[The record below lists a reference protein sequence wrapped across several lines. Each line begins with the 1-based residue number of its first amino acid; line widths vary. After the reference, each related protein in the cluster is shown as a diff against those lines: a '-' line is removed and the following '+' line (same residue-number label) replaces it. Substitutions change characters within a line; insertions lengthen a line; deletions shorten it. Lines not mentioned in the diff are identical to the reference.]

1 MAKYIFDNEPFS
13 EEELLEIAKERSV
26 TLQELLEKNP
36 EIKLSDDETEVTEE
50 VITDPT
56 KEGKEKPT
64 TGEDAT
70 VVEETVAPDT
80 ASALGDTSLVLQEI
94 DNSPDAIIKRRKIN
108 KLEESSLK
116 TVKLNEIILRPKNEV
131 KETTNPVAEGML
143 DSMKAVTKE
152 TSKNKIAEEYFNLP
166 KDWNGNGFYGP
177 SIDRPTFY
185 PNLPGGRKSGR
196 LKYKND
202 YDTDLKNYYGEKKYK
217 IWKSLTSNIEGQI
230 TPESINKA
238 IDINSIPSDVVQ
250 NVVKK
255 EQYSAGESYINE
267 KDLNEAQQDKLRVY
281 LPGDEQF
288 KDDVANATLQR
299 KKDQLDFQANFGRPL
314 LRTETIKGRTY
325 TYGIDKAMSEA
336 IKSQNKRIE
345 TNFKNLSL
353 ETEDLFEKEIKNY
366 TKTLLNLDKSLN
378 DRQIAVSNL
387 NPTNEEELNIA
398 NNKIIELN
406 LDVEK
411 RNLFVSENIK
421 NINNQHLI
429 LKKKSARILSS
440 MKDAGLTQL
449 ANKAITKSY
458 ALDNQFSLVL
468 EEAFLGSGAMLMA
481 STLKGVGDTIQ
492 FIDNAMFQREG
503 AKPFISENEINLL
516 KNLKGAAVD
525 YNQEIKKR
533 KETELPETLGEN
545 DKGYYGRMLVDN
557 SPSILTALST
567 MGASGLGAAALRKA
581 SNAAMGVFFTMEAGG
596 QISALEIQQRNAPK
610 IIKALENQLKLAEG
624 SYDKNRIKEEILE
637 QKNVLNA
644 AQWEKSLNSTLY
656 GGIATFAERF
666 GTLGYIKNFQK
677 YSKAIGY
684 NEFRKI
690 ANIGTSR
697 ALSKTLG
704 SLGGIGIGIAIEETE
719 EIFTKIGQNLT
730 DQIVLNVDK
739 NTFEGIDKEFFR
751 NVAVSSFAISG
762 PSASQNIYSAV
773 AQEFSDRKEIKKES
787 ELREE
792 ILNIQSQLNKGGLT
806 RDGRKLLEKSK
817 KKILKELA
825 LDNTKKVLKIS
836 NLTAEEFELIT
847 ETNRELRNIT
857 KEAGAIAQSGDTSNW
872 SEKEL
877 KRLKKEY
884 EGLLSTRAKVFD
896 KKRTEVLDLFKNQTT
911 NVVDAVYNYEL
922 KNFNENLIKNQKN
935 VNYNKFN
942 DINTLKKYLKNNNY
956 SKEFTKEA
964 LEGYN
969 QGAYG
974 FNPEGSNDIFIFE
987 ENIIFG
993 ISAGGIDA
1001 KLAAMTPLHEFGHI
1015 QTYAAGII
1023 KDSEVADSADLM
1035 IKSIQQKV
1043 TDLFNERS
1051 ITAQQY
1057 AEFKARIQQYTNSDG
1072 KVNANELIQAVADFT
1087 NMGAFPRS
1095 AFNSVFEIKTYINN
1109 VMKHLNGDASMYF
1122 DLNTSND
1129 VFNFVSSIY
1138 KKATAGI
1145 QLPESEEEKTENIL
1159 QSEKAF
1165 KEAET
1170 ESIKQTLD
1178 KIDQINLDTKDNENK
1193 FKSKEEFRN
1202 SPQFGE
1208 VLQEML
1214 AEDGLFDGLIIDK
1227 SGIDFTARNPQETTD
1242 FIENVKGDLIKRFSG
1257 KNNLGNFDPTKNSL
1271 FGYFTGNNG
1280 LIVNA
1285 IKNVKKDFVE
1295 RDIKTSSLDVEAG
1308 ETGSIREIGVAD
1320 EIDMDAFMAQTDATN
1335 ESNITNLKLIKEE
1348 IKTSD
1353 GKKITKLKENI
1364 EREVR
1369 EKGPK
1374 LTEKELTYK
1383 TSPDYG
1389 TPTILKAINDSFQ
1402 NSTEFKKL
1410 YDAKSK
1416 QLDRE
1421 IADGKTN
1428 REGQKI
1434 SKANELQKF
1443 KTGYILR
1450 PEDFAGSGNLSQKKF
1465 PIVKDFIDQNIKLII
1480 ENLPK
1485 AAVTRKDPVSK
1496 KIENTST
1503 GVPSNFLNN
1512 PNLYTKTEERIGNSG
1527 IFVYKKRK
1535 GITSKDIFE
1544 MLEGKPLV
1552 KGKFGLPMQN
1562 AKQFIN
1568 NLGQFATNQELRLQ
1582 DFITPQQSA
1591 DLEGGKDS
1599 KILYSLNT
1607 KGDGKWIQNPL
1618 NPLDNKEK
1626 IYSFKVGDTDYNIK
1640 TSGHKVGSL
1649 DVNAYGFEIFDGN
1662 KFEEEFINGIA
1673 NDDKSLGLLFADKDN
1688 NATQITGAALKGLT
1702 NQFKVFGIVANS
1714 TINLIKKEKLN
1725 SITFNGRE
1733 ESRQKL
1739 YEAMVQKFKKEL
1751 GWESYNYELEEGS
1764 GEAYIVYDPKVF
1776 TNPETAATTEKES
1789 RILFS
1794 KPMPLLQKNNIL
1806 ESIEKFQ
1813 KNKSYANL
1821 NDDVFNGIKGV
1832 IENSETYK
1840 QVFDGIKK
1848 LTFKTLGLNSQRKF
1862 ERELLIS
1869 LIGLADS
1876 KTKDS
1881 FIPAFETYRKL
1892 FKYEQQVVG
1901 YNFAVNYLNLKFK
1914 NAKGKE
1920 AKQEAITNFL
1930 KYISR
1935 SIKTL
1940 KINGITTNKA
1950 VFDKIIK
1957 PLVKENNLGFDV
1969 LTENKL
1975 TYITLDG
1982 EKLKGLKDINEI
1994 KKDFNGS
2001 IAKIKDES
2009 EAVLKY
2015 YIEIINEA
2023 KENDTVEQIKGLIAL
2038 TAADQR
2044 GMLRK
2049 LSTPGFEIVA
2059 PGKKMIL
2066 EHETTALELFNKLID
2081 YAKSIDNVGLDAL
2094 KKFVSQAKVNLIP
2107 ETLDKILNV
2116 KGYIGNGKARYK
2128 AAGFV
2133 KALQKYKDAGKF
2145 FNYAKE
2151 SKNLLNLSKSK
2162 FKAAKNNNSKLPKS
2176 EQFPKSW
2183 WLSEA
2188 VTGDASQMVLDRL
2201 KEVDDRNNEAR
2212 INFSKAQSLDETFNN
2227 IIEAKTGIETYK
2239 RFDRVEGAVKGS
2251 SKGKTNFFIPPSAED
2266 FVGLLYK
2273 TLGKGKVG
2281 DRQMQ
2286 FYKDNLLDPYGRA
2299 MNDVSSARV
2308 AMFEDY
2314 KTLKENLNI
2323 IPKDLSKKGFEEYTR
2338 EQAVRIYI
2346 WDQQGNKIPGMFK
2359 TNQQKLVD
2367 YVIANPDLKEF
2378 GDQLIAMQKGDGYVT
2393 PKEGWL
2399 AGTITTDLLD
2409 SVNSIKR
2416 KKYLEQWQTN
2426 VDEMFGESN
2435 MNKLEAAFGKPYRKA
2450 LEDILGRMKSGR
2462 NKKFTAGNEQVDRWN
2477 NWVNNSVGTIMF
2489 LNSRS
2494 AILQTL
2500 STVNFINFNDN
2511 NVFKAG
2517 AAFANQPQYWK
2528 DFMFL
2533 FNSDFLKERRGGLR
2547 FNVSESEIADA
2558 AKKGG
2563 AAGVV
2568 SKILQAGFLP
2578 TQMADS
2584 FAIASGGATFYRNR
2598 VNSLIKKEYNNRVNE
2613 YLKQSIPAKEIKKK
2627 VDSELNEIEKLA
2639 KEKAFLDFREI
2650 AEETQQSSR
2659 PDRISMEQAGPL
2671 GRTILAFAN
2680 TPAQYTRILKKAALD
2695 IKYGRGDF
2703 KTNMSRL
2710 IYYGVVQNIIFGAIQ
2725 AATFSLMFG
2734 DGDEEDQLFE
2744 EKAMRI
2750 ANGTADSILRGAGL
2764 YGAIAATIKNTVIK
2778 LIKESKKPRTDYFE
2792 AGLVELAGISPP
2804 IQSKVKKWR
2813 NATKSYEYNKK
2824 EMAQKGFSIENP
2836 AYLAGANVIAAFT
2849 NVPTD
2854 RVVKKVTNV
2863 YDAVQEDVDTW
2874 KRTALLMGWSKW
2886 ELEPTVKKAKT
2897 KKKKA
2902 IKKTNPRIRSRSS
2915 NSRARPSRAR

>member
-70 VVEETVAPDT
+70 VVEEIVAPENT
-80 ASALGDTSLVLQEI
+80 ELVSENGSLEQPKTSVRSKTRQKELQRI
-94 DNSPDAIIKRRKIN
+94 DDAFTEEAKNNLLPELTSQLANISPERIN
-108 KLEESSLK
+108 E
-116 TVKLNEIILRPKNEV
+116 
-131 KETTNPVAEGML
+131 
-143 DSMKAVTKE
+143 
-152 TSKNKIAEEYFNLP
+152 KIAYDYFNLEKVNERIEDP
-166 KDWNGNGFYGP
+166 LAIGYGRMP
-177 SIDRPTFY
+177 SPEEKQQRVFNNAI
-185 PNLPGGRKSGR
+185 NLGGTE
-196 LKYKND
+196 NQANE
-202 YDTDLKNYYGEKKYK
+202 DLKAYNNYIK
-217 IWKSLTSNIEGQI
+217 T
-230 TPESINKA
+230 NK
-238 IDINSIPSDVVQ
+238 VVL
-250 NVVKK
+250 
-255 EQYSAGESYINE
+255 S
-267 KDLNEAQQDKLRVY
+267 KDLNEYKGKLYQKALKDIKESISENVIGEYSEEVQEAANNIINKNKEFKTEEEAYKSLNQGSKLFNEQTDNYNATQNALNTKVSEIKLRTGIIDEKLNELSIKANGFENPIDYTNQMANEYNSLINEKNNILNGEEVSNIKAQEAKLAIDY
-281 LPGDEQF
+281 SNIIDLQNTLTNKAIRINNEKIIVNALEKNYTYTSRAAIMMEKAFGGSGASVVAMAAKVGSKLLTASPQMSMGGVSFGPPDGLMEAVADNFLTASVDYNEAIDYKELNELPKAGAF
-288 KDDVANATLQR
+288 KDVRKGDISFTRFIRDAIANGTPTLVSILGPNMAVGVLKTSIGKGMKLVAKQQALINNKSLSQGAASLSSNLLGLQAGGGEITDLQISKKNAYNILNSDGGL
-299 KKDQLDFQANFGRPL
+299 KDQLKKAVSFKEISELKNKIVAQENSLNVSTFKIAFAGITSAGIEKYTEKFGTLRVINQASNYSKTLAREGLSKFIAPVA
-314 LRTETIKGRTY
+314 TFAKGLASENVEEIIAGIGNNVLVKNAILKQDISPFE
-325 TYGIDKAMSEA
+325 GIDEELIANTTVVSAIMLGNGLSTNVRNVIKELTINSQESKQFKSLVRELIDLRNTDSNTRIKRSKEILLDLGFRDFVSLSKLAKMSPEA
-336 IKSQNKRIE
+336 LKELGGIQGALNKISREAASFGASLGQDVTASDKVILKRLQDE
-345 TNFKNLSL
+345 YSNLSNRKEKLISTKTKNLG
-353 ETEDLFEKEIKNY
+353 EDLKFSLQEDFNSPTVQFELQAFEAFTTLALGLMPKNGQY
-366 TKTLLNLDKSLN
+366 IEFNNREELLKKIENINKTLSKDKQINLS
-378 DRQIAVSNL
+378 
-387 NPTNEEELNIA
+387 
-398 NNKIIELN
+398 
-406 LDVEK
+406 EK
-411 RNLFVSENIK
+411 NIK
-421 NINNQHLI
+421 MFLAGNGFNIGDNVFINKNLI
-429 LKKKSARILSS
+429 ITNILASS
-440 MKDAGLTQL
+440 SISDEGKFAAATPLHELSHIRNRKLLLNERLTKDA
-449 ANKAITKSY
+449 
-458 ALDNQFSLVL
+458 L
-468 EEAFLGSGAMLMA
+468 E
-481 STLKGVGDTIQ
+481 D
-492 FIDNAMFQREG
+492 
-503 AKPFISENEINLL
+503 AK
-516 KNLKGAAVD
+516 
-525 YNQEIKKR
+525 
-533 KETELPETLGEN
+533 
-545 DKGYYGRMLVDN
+545 
-557 SPSILTALST
+557 
-567 MGASGLGAAALRKA
+567 
-581 SNAAMGVFFTMEAGG
+581 
-596 QISALEIQQRNAPK
+596 K
-610 IIKALENQLKLAEG
+610 IIKANKNKVSEREYLNFEERIAL
-624 SYDKNRIKEEILE
+624 YD
-637 QKNVLNA
+637 
-644 AQWEKSLNSTLY
+644 
-656 GGIATFAERF
+656 
-666 GTLGYIKNFQK
+666 
-677 YSKAIGY
+677 
-684 NEFRKI
+684 NE
-690 ANIGTSR
+690 
-697 ALSKTLG
+697 
-704 SLGGIGIGIAIEETE
+704 
-719 EIFTKIGQNLT
+719 
-730 DQIVLNVDK
+730 
-739 NTFEGIDKEFFR
+739 
-751 NVAVSSFAISG
+751 
-762 PSASQNIYSAV
+762 
-773 AQEFSDRKEIKKES
+773 
-787 ELREE
+787 
-792 ILNIQSQLNKGGLT
+792 
-806 RDGRKLLEKSK
+806 
-817 KKILKELA
+817 
-825 LDNTKKVLKIS
+825 TKKVQY
-836 NLTAEEFELIT
+836 EEMMQLLIDAQ
-847 ETNRELRNIT
+847 NMGIINSSDYIDFNSFKDLI
-857 KEAGAIAQSGDTSNW
+857 KYIGAKTFGDTS
-872 SEKEL
+872 EI
-877 KRLKKEY
+877 
-884 EGLLSTRAKVFD
+884 F
-896 KKRTEVLDLFKNQTT
+896 FKI
-911 NVVDAVYNYEL
+911 E
-922 KNFNENLIKNQKN
+922 
-935 VNYNKFN
+935 
-942 DINTLKKYLKNNNY
+942 
-956 SKEFTKEA
+956 
-964 LEGYN
+964 
-969 QGAYG
+969 
-974 FNPEGSNDIFIFE
+974 
-987 ENIIFG
+987 
-993 ISAGGIDA
+993 SA
-1001 KLAAMTPLHEFGHI
+1001 
-1015 QTYAAGII
+1015 
-1023 KDSEVADSADLM
+1023 
-1035 IKSIQQKV
+1035 
-1043 TDLFNERS
+1043 
-1051 ITAQQY
+1051 
-1057 AEFKARIQQYTNSDG
+1057 
-1072 KVNANELIQAVADFT
+1072 
-1087 NMGAFPRS
+1087 
-1095 AFNSVFEIKTYINN
+1095 
-1109 VMKHLNGDASMYF
+1109 
-1122 DLNTSND
+1122 ND
-1129 VFNFVSSIY
+1129 VFNYVNSFQTFVKKGQIIGSSD
-1138 KKATAGI
+1138 
-1145 QLPESEEEKTENIL
+1145 ENEEEVKFSVSGYKTPEGR
-1159 QSEKAF
+1159 
-1165 KEAET
+1165 
-1170 ESIKQTLD
+1170 
-1178 KIDQINLDTKDNENK
+1178 KIDDLVGGKDKDGNYIMTKAEWDAGGIKDAYNEVNK
-1193 FKSKEEFRN
+1193 S
-1202 SPQFGE
+1202 
-1208 VLQEML
+1208 
-1214 AEDGLFDGLIIDK
+1214 DGLFQPTIRK
-1227 SGIDFTARNPQETTD
+1227 GIQGDEIQGISRSEFD
-1242 FIENVKGDLIKRFSG
+1242 DNVKFKIVEILMKFNPE
-1257 KNNLGNFDPTKNSL
+1257 KNNSLSGYVNSL
-1271 FGYFTGNNG
+1271 AFFKKGDALKEAKKTPTG
-1280 LIVNA
+1280 
-1285 IKNVKKDFVE
+1285 
-1295 RDIKTSSLDVEAG
+1295 RSLDTPAG
-1308 ETGSIREIGVAD
+1308 ETGSIREIGTED
-1320 EIDMDAFMAQTDATN
+1320 EVDMDAFMAQTDAIN

-1389 TPTILKAINDSFQ
+1389 TPTILKAINNSFQ

-1503 GVPSNFLNN
+1503 GVPNNFLNN
-1512 PNLYTKTEERIGNSG
+1512 PNLYAKTEERIGNSG

-1607 KGDGKWIQNPL
+1607 KGDGKWVQNPL
-1618 NPLDNKEK
+1618 NPLDTKEK

-1714 TINLIKKEKLN
+1714 TIDLIKKEKLN

-1789 RILFS
+1789 RILFN
-1794 KPMPLLQKNNIL
+1794 KAIPLLQKNNIL
-1806 ESIEKFQ
+1806 ESVEKFQ
-1813 KNKSYANL
+1813 KNKSYTNL

-1892 FKYEQQVVG
+1892 FKYEQQEVG

-1969 LTENKL
+1969 FEENKL

-2023 KENDTVEQIKGLIAL
+2023 KENNTVEQIKGLIAL

-2081 YAKSIDNVGLDAL
+2081 YAESIDNVGLDAL

-2314 KTLKENLNI
+2314 KALKENLNI

-2598 VNSLIKKEYNNRVNE
+2598 LNT
-2613 YLKQSIPAKEIKKK
+2613 YLKEIDANGNK
-2627 VDSELNEIEKLA
+2627 VYTEAEA
-2639 KEKAFLDFREI
+2639 KEKTFLDFREI

-2863 YDAVQEDVDTW
+2863 YDAVQEDVEIW

-2902 IKKTNPRIRSRSS
+2902 IKKTNPRIRLRSS
-2915 NSRARPSRAR
+2915 NSRARPSRARPPRAR